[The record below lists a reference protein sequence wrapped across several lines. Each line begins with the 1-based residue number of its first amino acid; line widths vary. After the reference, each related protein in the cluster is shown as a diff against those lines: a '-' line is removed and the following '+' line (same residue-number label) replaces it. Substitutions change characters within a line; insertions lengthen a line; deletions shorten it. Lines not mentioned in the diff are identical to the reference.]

1 MNRHDNNMF
10 DLEGFVN
17 YLQTIAGG
25 KKAKDAARN
34 IATDVGKF
42 FDVSPQSSTHRYNK
56 SLMLNAFL
64 NIYVIVIPWAR
75 GICLIYMPK
84 PEGRR
89 PEGAG
94 IYIRKIPSAHVIT
107 NIFHFRHAKN
117 LPKTDVNNSAS
128 LYSNGYSL

>member
-10 DLEGFVN
+10 DLEGFIN

-25 KKAKDAARN
+25 KKAKDVARN

-64 NIYVIVIPWAR
+64 NIYTII
-75 GICLIYMPK
+75 GTMMCC
-84 PEGRR
+84 
-89 PEGAG
+89 
-94 IYIRKIPSAHVIT
+94 
-107 NIFHFRHAKN
+107 
-117 LPKTDVNNSAS
+117 
-128 LYSNGYSL
+128 